1 MVLTAERLCLR
12 RLTPTEIRTILAGGR
27 LPGDSGNFAPGYPME
42 STLLTLAM
50 QTEARTEPG
59 GAVFGHFQI
68 TRLSDRLVIGDI
80 GFHGPPD
87 ELGEATISYG
97 VVPSER
103 GHGYATEAVRAL
115 LVWAMEQPEI
125 RVVRAESDVGNHA
138 SHHVLASAGMQH
150 TLDSGER
157 RVFEI
162 QAR

>member
-1 MVLTAERLCLR
+1 MVLTADRICLR
-12 RLTPTEIRTILAGGR
+12 RLTPTEVRTILAGGR
-27 LPGDSGNFAPGYPME
+27 LPGGSGNFAPGYPME
-42 STLLTLAM
+42 GTLLTLAM
-50 QTEARTEPG
+50 QSDARSEPSA
-59 GAVFGHFQI
+59 AVFGHFQI
-68 TRLSDRLVIGDI
+68 VRLSDRQVIGDI

-103 GHGYATEAVRAL
+103 GRGYATEAVRAL
-115 LVWAMEQPEI
+115 LGWAMEQPEI
-125 RVVRAESDVGNHA
+125 RVVRAESDVANHA
-138 SHHVLASAGMQH
+138 SHHVLASAGMRH